1 MTLQCASRRTATTVA
16 LTAAAVTL
24 TLVVTPNALAE
35 DSPYGPASDKPPVE
49 IDSNSPKLMMRDG
62 ATLDKARVIDIVQVV
77 EEGGGVGGKAPTPT
91 PTPSDSPGPGPEDST
106 TPSPPA
112 DDDDDDEG
120 RGVAEERREETN
132 EQTKFTLQAE
142 VLFAKNESK
151 LGKKANARIAD
162 IAAEINKQ
170 KASEVSVYGFTDN
183 LGSYENGKRLSQER
197 AESVHK
203 ELVKSLKDTSLKF
216 NIRGYSEDFPI
227 ADNSSEEG
235 RAQNRRVEISF
246 LRAD

>member
-1 MTLQCASRRTATTVA
+1 MV
-16 LTAAAVTL
+16 L
-24 TLVVTPNALAE
+24 TLNGAPSAAAE
-35 DSPYGPASDKPPVE
+35 DSPYGPANDKPPVE
-49 IDSNSPKLMMRDG
+49 IDANSPKLMMRDG

-77 EEGGGVGGKAPTPT
+77 EEGGGVGGGNPTPSPT
-91 PTPSDSPGPGPEDST
+91 PTPSDTPSPEDST
-106 TPSPPA
+106 TPPPTE
-112 DDDDDDEG
+112 DDDEDESG
-120 RGVAEERREETN
+120 SGVAEERREETN

-142 VLFAKNESK
+142 VLFGKNSSK
-151 LGKKANARIAD
+151 LNKKANARIAD

-197 AESVHK
+197 AEAVHK
-203 ELVKSLKDTSLKF
+203 VLVKSLKDSSLKF

-227 ADNSSEEG
+227 ADNSTEDG

-246 LRAD
+246 QRAD